1 MDSSAGIMILM
12 RGQGTLANLYSSFLA
27 EATEVE
33 ATAAVSTEELLLED
47 KVSSSL
53 SLRVSFSVWNKGI
66 KKRSKMGIK
75 IVELLVG
82 SRKLENHAISM
93 QKPRISSPI
102 FLPKDSFLYLL
113 L

>member
-53 SLRVSFSVWNKGI
+53 SLRVSFSVW
-66 KKRSKMGIK
+66 KKRI
-75 IVELLVG
+75 
-82 SRKLENHAISM
+82 
-93 QKPRISSPI
+93 
-102 FLPKDSFLYLL
+102 
-113 L
+113 